1 VPGSQAPAATCGH
14 AGEGGSVNYA
24 ELLREIIARL
34 VAARESGDLWERDQ
48 ILADLELD
56 VLAALEWR
64 EAA

>member
-1 VPGSQAPAATCGH
+1 VQAGEASPAPARQ
-14 AGEGGSVNYA
+14 EGGRVTYA
-24 ELLREIIARL
+24 ELIQDVLARL
-34 VAARESGDLWERDQ
+34 VAAREEADPYERDR